1 MAMVAFLVRCYD
13 RNKRREQYSIIMMTG
28 SRRCLLVFVQLLALL
43 LAATAAT
50 NDRILSSVSN
60 IRLATP
66 ASLDLRVMPN
76 WEHNALLVRGGE
88 IDISSDEEDG
98 LIVTKLRHVF
108 RNLLELGDKKVPT
121 FSKVLRSCLKSLESV
136 TGIRWL
142 PPPAKKGKKDKK
154 SKAKKQKEEKKTET
168 EEEGEEESPKKQKT
182 AKAKK
187 PSASTKKHLTASIK
201 ANNPNYRIQ
210 KELKE
215 FLKSPPSNLSVKVGT
230 NLRLWIVTMEGA
242 KNTIYEGETF
252 KLRISFPAQYP
263 MVPPS
268 VYFLQGHVP
277 LHEHVYTNGDICLSL
292 LGKDWRPS
300 MTGQSIAVSIL
311 SILSSAQSKS
321 IPMDNSRHATNK
333 PGEYQKDWVYHDD
346 RC

>member
-1 MAMVAFLVRCYD
+1 
-13 RNKRREQYSIIMMTG
+13 MTG
-28 SRRCLLVFVQLLALL
+28 TSRSLLIFLQFLALL
-43 LAATAAT
+43 LVAAAAT
-50 NDRILSSVSN
+50 NDRIFSAVSN
-60 IRLATP
+60 ARLATP
-66 ASLDLRVMPN
+66 ASLDLRKVPT
-76 WEHNALLVRGGE
+76 WEHNVMLVRGGE
-88 IDISSDEEDG
+88 IDVSSEEEDG
-98 LIVTKLRHVF
+98 IIVIKLRNMF
-108 RNLLELGDKKVPT
+108 RNLLQLGDKKVPA
-121 FSKVLRSCLKSLESV
+121 FSKVLRSCLKSLESA

-142 PPPAKKGKKDKK
+142 PLPVKKGKKDKK
-154 SKAKKQKEEKKTET
+154 PKAKAKKQKVEKKTEAK
-168 EEEGEEESPKKQKT
+168 EEKEEEEESPKKEKT

-187 PSASTKKHLTASIK
+187 PSAATKKHLTASIK

-215 FLKSPPSNLSVKVGT
+215 FLKSPPPNLSVKVGT
-230 NLRLWIVTMEGA
+230 NLRVWMVTMEGA

-263 MVPPS
+263 IVPPS

-300 MTGQSIAVSIL
+300 MTAQSIAVSIL
-311 SILSSAQSKS
+311 SILSSAQAKN
-321 IPMDNSRHATNK
+321 IPMDNSRHATSK

-346 RC
+346 NC